1 MNCVAP
7 LTRPTPCKR
16 SWSGDRCDMC
26 CRFAIPC
33 PPALPCCASHTV
45 GASQADVTQL
55 STRVRESGERES
67 AAMSDLASARG
78 ELTTLRINMERL
90 SAEKDQA
97 ARQAAWLEEEVRTH

>member
-1 MNCVAP
+1 M
-7 LTRPTPCKR
+7 
-16 SWSGDRCDMC
+16 
-26 CRFAIPC
+26 
-33 PPALPCCASHTV
+33 